1 MVVPRGRTDPWR
13 SPEGT
18 PRMTRLILLDYGRA
32 GRSMTP
38 DPRFPSEMISSL
50 RDGGAVIF
58 PTDTLYGL
66 GVDPCSETGLNRLLA
81 AKRRDRG
88 KPIPLLLS
96 DVGQVDR
103 WARNVPPAAA
113 RLMDRFWP
121 GALTLVLPADPGV
134 HPVVT
139 GGGDTVGL
147 RVPDHPVPRALAALL
162 SGAVTGTSANRSG
175 NPGAWRSA
183 GEIVREFTGAV
194 DWVLWECAPPHHEL
208 RADGVPPMGNA
219 KGAVRASRC
228 RGTPAEGRTGDK
240 APSGNERR
248 EAAGN
253 SPGSTVVRMIDD
265 LPVLLREGVLPFR
278 DIIEFLQR
286 G

>member
-1 MVVPRGRTDPWR
+1 
-13 SPEGT
+13 
-18 PRMTRLILLDYGRA
+18 MTRLILLDADRDE
-32 GRSMTP
+32 RSTTP
-38 DPRFPSEMISSL
+38 NPRFLAAMIDSL
-50 RDGGAVIF
+50 HAGGAVIF

-66 GVDPCSETGLNRLLA
+66 GVDPYSEKGLNRLLA
-81 AKRRDRG
+81 AKGRDRS

-96 DVGQVDR
+96 GGDQVDR
-103 WARNVPPAAA
+103 WTRHVPTAAA

-134 HPVVT
+134 HPAVT

-147 RVPDHPVPRALAALL
+147 RVPDHPVPRALAAGL

-183 GEIVREFTGAV
+183 EEIVREFTGVV
-194 DWVLWECAPPHHEL
+194 DWVLWGGMP
-208 RADGVPPMGNA
+208 
-219 KGAVRASRC
+219 VRASRC
-228 RGTPAEGRTGDK
+228 REG
-240 APSGNERR
+240 S
-248 EAAGN
+248 GN

-265 LPVLLREGVLPFR
+265 HPVLLREGVLPFR
-278 DIIEFLQR
+278 DIIEFLQK

>member
-1 MVVPRGRTDPWR
+1 
-13 SPEGT
+13 
-18 PRMTRLILLDYGRA
+18 MTRLILLDADRA
-32 GRSMTP
+32 NGSTP
-38 DPRFPSEMISSL
+38 SKPRFPDEMIASL
-50 RDGGAVIF
+50 RAGGAVIF

-66 GVDPCSETGLNRLLA
+66 GVDPCSGTGLNRLLA
-81 AKRRDRG
+81 AKGRDRG

-96 DVGQVDR
+96 EGGQVGR
-103 WARNVPPAAA
+103 WTRHVPPAAA

-134 HPVVT
+134 HPSVT

-183 GEIVREFTGAV
+183 EEIVQEFTGAV
-194 DWVLWECAPPHHEL
+194 DWVLWEGAP
-208 RADGVPPMGNA
+208 
-219 KGAVRASRC
+219 VRASRC
-228 RGTPAEGRTGDK
+228 RGTPAVGRTGGK
-240 APSGNERR
+240 
-248 EAAGN
+248 AAGN

-265 LPVLLREGVLPFR
+265 QPVLLREGVLPFH

>member
-1 MVVPRGRTDPWR
+1 
-13 SPEGT
+13 
-18 PRMTRLILLDYGRA
+18 MTRLILLDADRA
-32 GRSMTP
+32 DGSTTP
-38 DPRFPSEMISSL
+38 KPRFPDEMIASL
-50 RDGGAVIF
+50 RAGGSVIF

-81 AKRRDRG
+81 AKGRDRG

-96 DVGQVDR
+96 EGGQVGR
-103 WARNVPPAAA
+103 WTRRVPPAAV

-121 GALTLVLPADPGV
+121 GALTLVLPAGPGV
-134 HPVVT
+134 HPAVT
-139 GGGDTVGL
+139 GGGGTVGL

-183 GEIVREFTGAV
+183 EEVVQEFTGEV
-194 DWVLWECAPPHHEL
+194 DWVLW
-208 RADGVPPMGNA
+208 GG
-219 KGAVRASRC
+219 
-228 RGTPAEGRTGDK
+228 
-240 APSGNERR
+240 
-248 EAAGN
+248 EAAGDARREGAGK
-253 SPGSTVVRMIDD
+253 SSGSTVVRMIDD
-265 LPVLLREGVLPFR
+265 HPVLLREGVLPFH

>member
-1 MVVPRGRTDPWR
+1 
-13 SPEGT
+13 
-18 PRMTRLILLDYGRA
+18 MTRLILLDADRA
-32 GRSMTP
+32 
-38 DPRFPSEMISSL
+38 PRFPAEVIDSL
-50 RDGGAVIF
+50 RAGGAVIF

-66 GVDPCSETGLNRLLA
+66 GVDPCSEKGLNRLLA
-81 AKRRDRG
+81 AKGRDRG

-96 DVGQVDR
+96 GGEQVDR
-103 WARNVPPAAA
+103 WARHVPPAAA

-134 HPVVT
+134 HPAVT

-147 RVPDHPVPRALAALL
+147 RVPDHPVPRALAAGL

-175 NPGAWRSA
+175 NPGAWGSA
-183 GEIVREFTGAV
+183 EEIVREFTGAV
-194 DWVLWECAPPHHEL
+194 DWVLW
-208 RADGVPPMGNA
+208 GG
-219 KGAVRASRC
+219 GAA
-228 RGTPAEGRTGDK
+228 GDT
-240 APSGNERR
+240 RR
-248 EAAGN
+248 EGAGY

-265 LPVLLREGVLPFR
+265 HPVLLREGVLPFC

>member
-1 MVVPRGRTDPWR
+1 
-13 SPEGT
+13 
-18 PRMTRLILLDYGRA
+18 MTRLILLDVDRA
-32 GRSMTP
+32 NRSMTP
-38 DPRFPSEMISSL
+38 TPHFLAEMIASL
-50 RDGGAVIF
+50 RAGGVVIF

-66 GVDPCSETGLNRLLA
+66 GVDPCSETGLDRLFA
-81 AKRRDRG
+81 AKGRDRG

-96 DVGQVDR
+96 EGEQVDR
-103 WARNVPPAAA
+103 WARHVPPAAA

-134 HPVVT
+134 HPAVT

-147 RVPDHPVPRALAALL
+147 RVPDHPVPRALAAGL

-175 NPGAWRSA
+175 NPGAWGSA
-183 GEIVREFTGAV
+183 EEIVREFTGAV
-194 DWVLWECAPPHHEL
+194 DWVLWGGAP
-208 RADGVPPMGNA
+208 
-219 KGAVRASRC
+219 VRASRC
-228 RGTPAEGRTGDK
+228 RGTPAVGRTGGK
-240 APSGNERR
+240 APSGNTRR
-248 EAAGN
+248 EGAGN

-265 LPVLLREGVLPFR
+265 HPVLLREGVLPFR

>member
-1 MVVPRGRTDPWR
+1 
-13 SPEGT
+13 
-18 PRMTRLILLDYGRA
+18 MTRLVLLDAGRA
-32 GRSMTP
+32 GRSAGP
-38 DPRFPSEMISSL
+38 GPRFPEEMIASL
-50 RDGGAVIF
+50 RAGGVVIF

-66 GVDPCSETGLNRLLA
+66 GVDPRSETGLRRLFA
-81 AKRRDRG
+81 VKGRDRG

-96 DVGQVDR
+96 GREEAGR
-103 WARNVPPAAA
+103 WARHVPPAAA

-134 HPVVT
+134 SPAVT

-175 NPGAWRSA
+175 SPGAWRS
-183 GEIVREFTGAV
+183 GEEIVREFTGAV
-194 DWVLWECAPPHHEL
+194 DWVLWGGGEPP
-208 RADGVPPMGNA
+208 G
-219 KGAVRASRC
+219 GA
-228 RGTPAEGRTGDK
+228 
-240 APSGNERR
+240 RR
-248 EAAGN
+248 EGAAC

-265 LPVLLREGVLPFR
+265 VPVLLREGALPFR
-278 DIIEFLQR
+278 DIVEFLKR

>member
-1 MVVPRGRTDPWR
+1 
-13 SPEGT
+13 
-18 PRMTRLILLDYGRA
+18 MTRLILLDADRA

-38 DPRFPSEMISSL
+38 APRLPAEMFDSL
-50 RDGGAVIF
+50 RAGGAVIF

-66 GVDPCSETGLNRLLA
+66 GVDPCSETGLDRLFA
-81 AKRRDRG
+81 AKERDRG

-96 DVGQVDR
+96 EGDQVDR
-103 WARNVPPAAA
+103 WARHVPPAAV

-134 HPVVT
+134 HPAVT

-147 RVPDHPVPRALAALL
+147 RVPDHPVPRALAAGL

-175 NPGAWRSA
+175 NPGTWASA
-183 GEIVREFTGAV
+183 EEIVREFTGAV
-194 DWVLWECAPPHHEL
+194 DWVLW
-208 RADGVPPMGNA
+208 GG
-219 KGAVRASRC
+219 K
-228 RGTPAEGRTGDK
+228 T
-240 APSGNERR
+240 PSGNARR
-248 EAAGN
+248 EGAGN

-265 LPVLLREGVLPFR
+265 DPVLLREGVLPFC